1 MNSRITYFF
10 RHPSA
15 GVSIAKVSQVF
26 VNYFKQTRRVCCYT
40 VPYHTTG
47 IISMFRNLLYVY
59 RHRDREGINHL
70 TGDYHYMVLALI
82 GCRSVLTVHDTVM
95 ADNSQSW
102 AKRLFFKYTYFVW
115 PLKFVGRIVCI
126 SENTRRSLMRFTS
139 RTDIVVIPDAIDTSI
154 FSYSPKTFNAACPRI
169 LMIGTGWNKN
179 VEREL
184 HALQGLS
191 CRVTIVGKLTPAI
204 RKAIEETKVD
214 CENLTDLTDKEIYG
228 LYCQSD
234 MVLFCSLY
242 EGFGMPILE
251 ANMAGR
257 PVITSRIAPM
267 PEVGGDAACY
277 VENPRDIGQ
286 IREAIKKVTGDAA
299 YRDNL
304 IAKGR
309 ENAKR
314 FLPSVIEDAY
324 ARVYDSF

>member
-1 MNSRITYFF
+1 MSSRITYFF

-15 GVSIAKVSQVF
+15 GFSIAKVSQVF
-26 VNYFKQTRRVCCYT
+26 VNHFKQICPVRCLT

-47 IISMFRNLLYVY
+47 IISMFRNLLYVR

-70 TGDYHYMVLALI
+70 TGDYHYMVLALT

-115 PLKFVGRIVCI
+115 PLKFAGRIVCI

-139 RTDIVVIPDAIDTSI
+139 RTDIVVIPDAIDTTI
-154 FSYSPKTFNAACPRI
+154 FSYSPKSFNAACPHI

-184 HALQGLS
+184 RALQGLA
-191 CRVTIVGKLTPAI
+191 CRVTIVGKLTSSI
-204 RKAIEETKVD
+204 CKAIEETGVD
-214 CENLTDLTDKEIYG
+214 CENLSDLTDKEIFN

-267 PEVGGDAACY
+267 PEVGGNAACY
-277 VENPRDIGQ
+277 VDDPHDIRQ
-286 IREAIKKVTGDAA
+286 MREAVKKIIGDSA
-299 YRDNL
+299 YRDDL

-314 FLPSVIEDAY
+314 FLPSVIDEAY

>member
-15 GVSIAKVSQVF
+15 GFSIAKVSQVF
-26 VNYFKQTRRVCCYT
+26 VNHFKQICPVRCLT

-47 IISMFRNLLYVY
+47 IISMLRNLLYVR

-115 PLKFVGRIVCI
+115 PLKFAGRIVCI

-139 RTDIVVIPDAIDTSI
+139 RTDIVVIPDAIDTTI
-154 FSYSPKTFNAACPRI
+154 FSYSPKSFNAACPHI

-179 VEREL
+179 VESEL
-184 HALQGLS
+184 RALQGLA
-191 CRVTIVGKLTPAI
+191 CRVTIVGKLTSSI
-204 RKAIEETKVD
+204 RKAIEETGVD
-214 CENLTDLTDKEIYG
+214 CENLFDLTDKEIFN

-257 PVITSRIAPM
+257 PVITSCIAPM
-267 PEVGGDAACY
+267 PEVGGNAACY
-277 VENPRDIGQ
+277 VDDPHDIRQ
-286 IREAIKKVTGDAA
+286 IREAIKKVIGNAA
-299 YRDNL
+299 YRDDL

-314 FLPSVIEDAY
+314 FLPSVIDEAY